1 MRDECLKAVRG
12 AQPQQATEAVTAHF
26 RDAFEARRGRGM
38 RPDVDAAAWNNLYR
52 AAVNTSGRAVAPVS
66 ALVALGDRLQIA
78 AL

>member
-1 MRDECLKAVRG
+1 
-12 AQPQQATEAVTAHF
+12 
-26 RDAFEARRGRGM
+26 M
-38 RPDVDAAAWNNLYR
+38 RPDIDAAAWNNLYR